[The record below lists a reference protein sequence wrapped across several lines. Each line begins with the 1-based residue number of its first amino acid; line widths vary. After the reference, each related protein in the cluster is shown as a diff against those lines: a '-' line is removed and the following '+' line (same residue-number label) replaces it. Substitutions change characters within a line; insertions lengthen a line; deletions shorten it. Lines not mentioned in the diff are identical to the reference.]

1 MATTDIRF
9 KRIND
14 EYQSIRNA
22 QNRLIDKVDTFET
35 ALLELA
41 EAVNCN
47 NDMLEAI
54 ITHLDI
60 PYEPRTIG
68 IRKAPAQRT
77 LMLHYN
83 ASSVSSASFVQVIH
97 QCRRSHDKDVL
108 LRKATDAS
116 VAERGRCSADQKF
129 ATFQVR

>member
-54 ITHLDI
+54 ITHLDM

-68 IRKAPAQRT
+68 IRKHR
-77 LMLHYN
+77 LN
-83 ASSVSSASFVQVIH
+83 
-97 QCRRSHDKDVL
+97 
-108 LRKATDAS
+108 
-116 VAERGRCSADQKF
+116 GR
-129 ATFQVR
+129 